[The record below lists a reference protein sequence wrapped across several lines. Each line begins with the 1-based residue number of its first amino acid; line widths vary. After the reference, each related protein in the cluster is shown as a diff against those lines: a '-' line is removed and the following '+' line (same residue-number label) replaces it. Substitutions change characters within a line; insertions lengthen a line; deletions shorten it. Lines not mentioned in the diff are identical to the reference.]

1 MSQQVDMNIFLHS
14 LLVIKEMD
22 DFTVMEARDVLL
34 AEHAEFTDSTEARKF
49 IYRQL
54 LRNINKGLLKR
65 TDHNDG
71 KAKRVIYSK
80 TDLFFAS
87 TITPVTRE
95 NKTLPVSE
103 TTATQEK
110 HDLNAL
116 LENQLMAYEVDLNAS
131 LEEVKEY
138 TRLSR
143 RFPKL
148 KKKLQGHQR
157 QAKNQSVQLLGKVH
171 ALQKVLGYSTTGY
184 QAC

>member
-1 MSQQVDMNIFLHS
+1 MN
-14 LLVIKEMD
+14 
-22 DFTVMEARDVLL
+22 DFTVKEARDALL
-34 AEHAEFTDSTEARKF
+34 AEHTEFTDSTEARKF

-65 TDHNDG
+65 KDHCHG
-71 KAKRVIYSK
+71 EVKRVLYSK
-80 TDLFFAS
+80 TELFFAS
-87 TITPVTRE
+87 TITPVKRE
-95 NKTLPVSE
+95 NKIPSPAKTEITQPVQTES
-103 TTATQEK
+103 
-110 HDLNAL
+110 DLNAL

-143 RFPKL
+143 RFPEL

-171 ALQKVLGYSTTGY
+171 ALQKVLGYSITGY